1 MTKLQRWAWG
11 QRWLGR
17 IRLYLWGDD

>member
-17 IRLYLWGDD
+17 IRRYHWGDD

>member
-17 IRLYLWGDD
+17 IRRYLWGDD